1 MTNKHA
7 ELPWTANRADGKFI
21 SNEPYRLDAE
31 DEGTTSSAIKDASGR
46 VVCIVPEIH
55 DGSFE
60 EGERHLH
67 LRTIVAAVNYHDRLL
82 EALSDTQKLLDN
94 MQEHACACN
103 FYISEDHMCDVCI
116 HANNNRALLAE
127 IYNLEK

>member
-1 MTNKHA
+1 MTNKYTA
-7 ELPWTANRADGKFI
+7 LPWAAKQADGKFI
-21 SNEPYRLDAE
+21 SNEPYRLYAE

-67 LRTIVAAVNYHDRLL
+67 LQTIVTAVNYHHKLS
-82 EALSDTQKLLDN
+82 EALALAVDFINKHPADPDITTDQVEAWQNLVK
-94 MQEHACACN
+94 
-103 FYISEDHMCDVCI
+103 
-116 HANNNRALLAE
+116 ANPEALLAE
-127 IYNLEK
+127 IHNLEKDND